1 MTKFVIW
8 EESRCSSVLILALTA
23 AAVTITGVAQAQE
36 SATLTLT
43 SGEKLAA
50 ELVDLGGTAFYVRV
64 NGAKRSI
71 PKNDVAVIDFGGG
84 SMSEADWA
92 KVPTGQ
98 QVVMLKSGEVV
109 NGQLYDLAGRSPLK
123 VIVKTASGQREFTSN
138 EIGHI
143 ILARPGNVG
152 TSGGN
157 LTAPTGAGVAVS
169 PKQAWTSTGM
179 TVRKGE
185 TLTFNAN
192 GEIRLSTD
200 ANDVA
205 TAFGS
210 KSGRKAANA
219 PMPNVL
225 AGALIGRIGTSGEP
239 FAIGSGVSLAM
250 PESGQLFL
258 GINDDGFEDNQGEI
272 RVDIGRSTRRR

>member
-1 MTKFVIW
+1 MFKRT
-8 EESRCSSVLILALTA
+8 ILALAA
-23 AAVTITGVAQAQE
+23 AAVMVTGVAQAQE
-36 SATLTLT
+36 SATLTLK
-43 SGEKLAA
+43 SGEKISA
-50 ELVDLGGTAFYVRV
+50 ELVDLGGTAFYIRV
-64 NGAKRSI
+64 NGAKREI
-71 PKNDVAVIDFGGG
+71 PKNDMAVIDFGGG
-84 SMSEADWA
+84 TMTEADWA

-98 QVVMLKSGEVV
+98 QVVILKSGEVV

-143 ILARPGNVG
+143 VLAKPSNGVA
-152 TSGGN
+152 TSGENPN
-157 LTAPTGAGVAVS
+157 LASPTGAGIAVS

-185 TLTFNAN
+185 SLTFNAN
-192 GEIRLSTD
+192 GEIQLSTNAD
-200 ANDVA
+200 DVA

-210 KSGRKAANA
+210 KTGRKAPNA

-225 AGALIGRIGTSGEP
+225 AGALIGRVGTNGEP
-239 FAIGSGVSLAM
+239 FAIGSGVTIAM

-258 GINDDGFEDNQGEI
+258 GINDDGFADNQGEI
-272 RVDIGRSTRRR
+272 RVDISRSGRRR

>member
-1 MTKFVIW
+1 
-8 EESRCSSVLILALTA
+8 
-23 AAVTITGVAQAQE
+23 
-36 SATLTLT
+36 
-43 SGEKLAA
+43 
-50 ELVDLGGTAFYVRV
+50 
-64 NGAKRSI
+64 
-71 PKNDVAVIDFGGG
+71 
-84 SMSEADWA
+84 
-92 KVPTGQ
+92 
-98 QVVMLKSGEVV
+98 
-109 NGQLYDLAGRSPLK
+109 
-123 VIVKTASGQREFTSN
+123 
-138 EIGHI
+138 
-143 ILARPGNVG
+143 
-152 TSGGN
+152 
-157 LTAPTGAGVAVS
+157 
-169 PKQAWTSTGM
+169 M